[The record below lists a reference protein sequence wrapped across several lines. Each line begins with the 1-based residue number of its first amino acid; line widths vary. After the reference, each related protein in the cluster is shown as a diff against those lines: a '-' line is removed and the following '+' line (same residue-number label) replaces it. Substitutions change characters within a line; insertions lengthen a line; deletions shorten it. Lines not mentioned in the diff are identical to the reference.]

1 MWLIV
6 TTLLVVITQNIMQNS
21 YVLLF
26 VPFLIFNHL
35 FNIMLEI
42 TLNYDKYKGR
52 YLFLIK

>member
-26 VPFLIFNHL
+26 APFLIFNHL

-52 YLFLIK
+52 YLFLIN